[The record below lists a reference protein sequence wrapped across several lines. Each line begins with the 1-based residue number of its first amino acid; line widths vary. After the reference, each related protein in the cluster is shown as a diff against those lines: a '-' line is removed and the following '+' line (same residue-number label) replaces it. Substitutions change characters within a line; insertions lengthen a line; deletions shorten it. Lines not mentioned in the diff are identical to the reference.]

1 MNFRE
6 WTEFEVPEY
15 YRELKK
21 KKKVVKFTK
30 GTDGPNPFF
39 ELGYI
44 SVKKLKALRD
54 LFDYHKSDEKEVI
67 PRDGMEVDAAVAQ
80 VLLNGG
86 GVMTKQEI
94 ADFLRELYTF
104 FNVPEKGGKRVVRF
118 GDFCSLWA
126 VT

>member
-1 MNFRE
+1 
-6 WTEFEVPEY
+6 
-15 YRELKK
+15 
-21 KKKVVKFTK
+21 
-30 GTDGPNPFF
+30 
-39 ELGYI
+39 
-44 SVKKLKALRD
+44 
-54 LFDYHKSDEKEVI
+54 
-67 PRDGMEVDAAVAQ
+67 MEVDAAVAQ

-104 FNVPEKGGKRVVRF
+104 FNVPEKGGKRFVRF